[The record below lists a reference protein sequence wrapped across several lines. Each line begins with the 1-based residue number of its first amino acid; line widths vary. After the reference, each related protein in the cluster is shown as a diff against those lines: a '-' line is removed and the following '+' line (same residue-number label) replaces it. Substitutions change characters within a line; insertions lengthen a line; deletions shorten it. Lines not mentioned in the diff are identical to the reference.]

1 MFSAIDVSEYG
12 LMYLFSAIDVS
23 RIRSKKTT
31 TEQSA
36 SINLGLQSAAGEIE
50 NKSAPFYFLFY
61 SEKIR
66 K

>member
-1 MFSAIDVSEYG
+1 MSIININLLTVSIIG
-12 LMYLFSAIDVS
+12 SN
-23 RIRSKKTT
+23 KTIL
-31 TEQSA
+31 EHIA